1 MGNNKKNSENTT
13 GPISTKLGT
22 KYPSLGEDYMKG
34 HGIFQGGGG
43 GGGPP
48 PLFQKN
54 GKKKGGG
61 RKIKI
66 IYNF

>member
-1 MGNNKKNSENTT
+1 MGNNKKNGENTT

-43 GGGPP
+43 ATDP
-48 PLFQKN
+48 FQLNLEQKL
-54 GKKKGGG
+54 
-61 RKIKI
+61 REMKIEI
-66 IYNF
+66 H